1 MEAQYDACM
10 DEQEVERQYERWLRS
25 RSPVALYVR
34 WYLRHRRPREAA
46 RLWEQ
51 VGAGTYPRVLDVGCA
66 GGFYLL
72 DAHRRGHGL
81 ELLAG
86 VDLSE
91 TLLDEARSRLAAV
104 AAHTGV
110 VLERSGATTLPFVD
124 ASFDAVLSNGM
135 AKYLDDADLRRFC
148 SEAFRVL
155 APGGRACVAE
165 FARPVGWG
173 TRVDLERIGIPMA
186 HLRAG
191 EALAAALREAGF
203 TDEGRFEVDRIRRI
217 PLAYEGAV
225 GTRPGTRV
233 SAGA

>member
-1 MEAQYDACM
+1 M
-10 DEQEVERQYERWLRS
+10 DEREVEGQYERWLRS

-51 VGAGTYPRVLDVGCA
+51 VGPGIYPRVLDVGCA

-72 DAHRRGHGL
+72 DAHRRGHGG
-81 ELLAG
+81 ELMAG

-91 TLLDEARSRLAAV
+91 TLLGEARARLAEV
-104 AAHTGV
+104 AAHTEV
-110 VLERSGATTLPFVD
+110 VLERSSATGLPFED
-124 ASFDAVLSNGM
+124 ASFDVVLSNGM

-148 SEAFRVL
+148 SEVFRVL
-155 APGGRACVAE
+155 APGARACVAE

-173 TRVDLERIGIPMA
+173 ARVDLERIGIPTA
-186 HLRAG
+186 HLREG
-191 EALAAALREAGF
+191 EELAAALSEAGF
-203 TDEGRFEVDRIRRI
+203 ADVSRFEVDRIRRI

-225 GTRPGTRV
+225 GTRPGTRG
-233 SAGA
+233 SAGD

>member
-1 MEAQYDACM
+1 M
-10 DEQEVERQYERWLRS
+10 DEREVEGQYERWLRS

-51 VGAGTYPRVLDVGCA
+51 VGPRIYPRVLDVGCA

-72 DAHRRGHGL
+72 DAHRRGHGG
-81 ELLAG
+81 ELMAG

-91 TLLDEARSRLAAV
+91 TLLGEARARLAEV
-104 AAHTGV
+104 AAHTEV
-110 VLERSGATTLPFVD
+110 VLERSSATGLPFED
-124 ASFDAVLSNGM
+124 ASFDVVLSNGM

-148 SEAFRVL
+148 SEVFRVL
-155 APGGRACVAE
+155 APGGRVCVAE

-173 TRVDLERIGIPMA
+173 ARVDLERIGIPTA
-186 HLRAG
+186 HLREG
-191 EALAAALREAGF
+191 EELAAALSEAGF
-203 TDEGRFEVDRIRRI
+203 ADVSRFEVDRIRRI

-225 GTRPGTRV
+225 GTRPGTRG
-233 SAGA
+233 SAGD